1 MHYCM
6 ASSVRIN
13 LDNNPTLSE
22 ICSVAYGAKVTLAPA
37 AKKRLAARR
46 GDISDYV
53 KESEAPAYGF
63 NRGFGHNVHTAVPA
77 HLHGELQKNLVRS
90 HASGV
95 GPAAPTEVVRATM
108 FLRALSL
115 AQGFSG
121 VRPQVVQSLC
131 SFLNSELT
139 PQVPQF
145 GSVGASGD
153 LAPLAHIALALIGEG
168 PFTNAKGRTYLNL
181 SQLRG
186 TKPKALQ
193 LQMKEGLALVN
204 GVQFSTAYALL
215 ALQQCKL
222 LLNQAI
228 INSALVTQV
237 MLGSDAPFAADYQ
250 SLRPHPGALAVAKK
264 LRALMAQSPIRDF
277 HRDYSV
283 DGLVQDP
290 YNIRCTPQILG
301 ACHELLTTCEE
312 TLLIEASSVTDNP
325 LILGQRLKGKTRYT
339 QIVSGGHFHGMPV
352 AVQLYHLLEMM
363 SIVARLSNMRCV
375 RFVDESKNMG
385 LGSGLKWTGLSD
397 DESAGSSGMMIPEYV
412 SAALCN
418 HIWGQAMPTH
428 LFSLSTDAGQED
440 HVSMSAGLAV
450 RVWDTLP
457 RLAEVLAIEF
467 AYCLQAVAIRHHS
480 KYFPSKNGNLPW
492 PKQSRRLSRVS
503 EQIVKEAWTSFPPVT
518 KDRPLSNGIKKL
530 AQEIAEGRYAQLAHK
545 QL

>member
-1 MHYCM
+1 
-6 ASSVRIN
+6 
-13 LDNNPTLSE
+13 
-22 ICSVAYGAKVTLAPA
+22 LA
-37 AKKRLAARR
+37 
-46 GDISDYV
+46 
-53 KESEAPAYGF
+53 
-63 NRGFGHNVHTAVPA
+63 
-77 HLHGELQKNLVRS
+77 
-90 HASGV
+90 
-95 GPAAPTEVVRATM
+95 
-108 FLRALSL
+108 
-115 AQGFSG
+115 
-121 VRPQVVQSLC
+121 
-131 SFLNSELT
+131 LT

-168 PFTNAKGRTYLNL
+168 PFTNAKGRTYSNL

-186 TKPKALQ
+186 AKPKALQ

-237 MLGSDAPFAADYQ
+237 MLGSDGPFAEDFQ
-250 SLRPHPGALAVAKK
+250 SLRPHPGALLVAKK
-264 LRALMAQSPIRDF
+264 LRALLTQSPIRNF
-277 HRDYSV
+277 HRDSKV
-283 DGLVQDP
+283 DGEIQDP

-312 TLLIEASSVTDNP
+312 TLLIESSSVTDNP
-325 LILGQRLKGKTRYT
+325 LMLGQKFKGKTKYT
-339 QIVSGGHFHGMPV
+339 RIVSGGHFHGMPV
-352 AVQLYHLLEMM
+352 AIQLYHLLEMM
-363 SIVARLSNMRCV
+363 GIVARLSNMRCV
-375 RFVDESKNMG
+375 RFVDESKNRG
-385 LGSGLKWTGLSD
+385 LGSALKWPDLSA
-397 DESAGSSGMMIPEYV
+397 DELSASSGMMIPEYV

-418 HIWGQAMPTH
+418 QIWGQAMPTH

-467 AYCLQAVAIRHHS
+467 AYCLQAVAIRHKS
-480 KYFPSKNGNLPW
+480 EYFPGENGKLPW
-492 PKQSRRLSRVS
+492 PKQSRRLSRIS
-503 EQIVKEAWTSFPPVT
+503 EQIVKAAWASFPPVT
-518 KDRPLSNGIKKL
+518 KDRPLSSGIKKL
-530 AQEIAEGRYAQLAHK
+530 AQEIAEGRYAQIAHR